1 MDIIRKSVIRHFCN
15 NIHHPRDELQ
25 FNKHFNRNLECYST
39 LQYKDTSLQ
48 QWTHFKQLHPDETRV
63 LFDTLIS
70 KVKET
75 KICNRRIITVF
86 KIEFSVTNK
95 MLRVTL
101 HRQMNGVIPH
111 QLKLCATMH
120 CLFVHGVIRHQ
131 IKFVCYFAL
140 CTDTW
145 CYSTPN
151 KICVLLCTVH
161 RYMVLL
167 YNK

>member
-25 FNKHFNRNLECYST
+25 FNKHFNGNLECYST

-48 QWTHFKQLHPDETRV
+48 QWTHFKLLHPDETLV

-95 MLRVTL
+95 MLRV
-101 HRQMNGVIPH
+101 N
-111 QLKLCATMH
+111 ATDEWCH
-120 CLFVHGVIRHQ
+120 STPT
-131 IKFVCYFAL
+131 KTVCYYAL
-140 CTDTW
+140 SICTW

-161 RYMVLL
+161 RHMVLF
-167 YNK
+167 YTK